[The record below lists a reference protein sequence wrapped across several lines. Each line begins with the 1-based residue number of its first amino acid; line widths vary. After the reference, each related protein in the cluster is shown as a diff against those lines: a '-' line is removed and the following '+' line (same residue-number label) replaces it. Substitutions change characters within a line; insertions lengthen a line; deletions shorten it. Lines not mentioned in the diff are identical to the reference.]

1 MISFLSVPN
10 SLLPLCCLS
19 QLTASSLFT
28 TVLLDTLELVT
39 VLSISPPATPPP
51 GTLTLPLVLKSYQ
64 FCLCSLLPFQVLI
77 ISSLDDL
84 SILLTGAPVFSPFSL
99 KSILPTDGREVVLK
113 FIAHVIPIAN
123 PCDGSP
129 LLQSK
134 L

>member
-77 ISSLDDL
+77 SSLDDL